1 MFEQPVAV
9 KFVNLLKQILSID
22 DGASKILLIENVDS
36 HEE

>member
-22 DGASKILLIENVDS
+22 DGASKFLLIENVDS